1 MCEGSPMH
9 RNASPMLREAI
20 VLPKCHLKKTLYDWS
35 LKLFKLSLVNFIFV
49 DMITPYLFEVLGLQ
63 DISPSL
69 YVKYDGVGPDLGR
82 VRRPEMLVSLRI
94 KI

>member
-1 MCEGSPMH
+1 
-9 RNASPMLREAI
+9 
-20 VLPKCHLKKTLYDWS
+20 
-35 LKLFKLSLVNFIFV
+35 
-49 DMITPYLFEVLGLQ
+49 MITPYLFEVLGLQ